1 MGKYTGK
8 KENSM
13 GKYAGKKAVVTG
25 GTHGMG
31 LAVVKALIE
40 GGAEV
45 LLTGRNERNLEAARR
60 ELEARAHVVRSDTA
74 NMADVAALGALV
86 EEKLGQIDF
95 VFINAGVSELA
106 PFDQVTEASYDRQFD
121 VNTKGA
127 FFTAQRLAPLVRNGG
142 SIVFTTVAEGPAS
155 GNLSVYAG
163 SKAALRAFAQV
174 FAAELVSRGIRVNAV
189 GPGFIDT
196 PTMGVAGLS
205 KEVRAGFKKLGDEIT
220 PMKRHGTV
228 EEVARAALFLAFD
241 ATFTTGIELA
251 VDGGLQQIGS
261 ALQ

>member
-1 MGKYTGK
+1 MKR
-8 KENSM
+8 EDSM
-13 GKYAGKKAVVTG
+13 ATKYASKKAVVTG

-31 LAVVKALIE
+31 LATVKALLE

-45 LLTGRNERNLEAARR
+45 LLTGRNEQNVEAARR
-60 ELEARAHVVRSDTA
+60 EVGALGAHVVRSDTA
-74 NMADVAALGALV
+74 DMADIDALGALV
-86 EEKLGQIDF
+86 QEKLGHIDA

-127 FFTAQRLAPLVRNGG
+127 FFTAQRLAPLVRDGG
-142 SIVFTTVAEGPAS
+142 AIVFTTVANGPAS
-155 GNLSVYAG
+155 PNLSVYSG

-174 FAAELVSRGIRVNAV
+174 LAAELVSRGIRVNAV

-205 KEVRAGFKKLGDEIT
+205 DQERAAIKKLGDEIT
-220 PMKRHGTV
+220 PMKRHGSPD
-228 EEVARAALFLAFD
+228 EVARAALFLAFE

-251 VDGGLQQIGS
+251 VDGGLQQIGA
-261 ALQ
+261 AL